1 MYSVDG
7 NTVRVSSHPAR
18 AARVVLGLED
28 RGEGTK
34 SSGSREEALH
44 LNKVC
49 ESLIQEPVKGL
60 LKFLS

>member
-1 MYSVDG
+1 MYSVDR
-7 NTVRVSSHPAR
+7 NRVHVSSHPER
-18 AARVVLGLED
+18 AARVLVELED
-28 RGEGTK
+28 REGGTR